1 MHWTAL
7 QPLRLGAEKR
17 GRQKQ
22 LLQQQQLLF
31 LWKKLRM
38 KIQTSIFAK
47 KLISDHLKG
56 YIIFWSDQI
65 QRSAKASK
73 LWRGFCTLP
82 SSVFRPGLQWQKA
95 RLALWHRDTFQMIWN
110 NCSAFG
116 VNLAHI
122 WDSTTN
128 SWEKFMWKSS
138 MEQKQKLFC
147 TAPIFEM
154 QRITRQWII
163 ISFELAAPRGGTL
176 QWRSIK
182 EGNTAGRSISIAPLH
197 CYTGSRVP
205 RLYWAL
211 SLMAPMTG
219 SLQDPLSSDC
229 FCRGL
234 KKSAVA
240 SLVRDQSYTPL

>member
-1 MHWTAL
+1 
-7 QPLRLGAEKR
+7 
-17 GRQKQ
+17 
-22 LLQQQQLLF
+22 
-31 LWKKLRM
+31 M

-82 SSVFRPGLQWQKA
+82 SSVFRPGLQSQKA

-182 EGNTAGRSISIAPLH
+182 EGNTAGRSIFIAPLH

-219 SLQDPLSSDC
+219 SLQDPLSSDG